1 MERRIRG
8 ELVEQEE
15 QIVNKVDDKINKI
28 TIQMQKERDE
38 DNITVTKNISNLSDQ
53 VKENRDQT
61 NARLNIQDELIKEQN
76 QKIDKHQHRIHTVE
90 DRLEEYKHE
99 ANQAIH
105 KLPLSHITVSCA
117 GENYGRNIPK
127 FHGKI
132 SNPQEYLEKL
142 KICYDHS
149 KKARYVGGEA
159 ENTECLI
166 EVISSSM
173 ERSASQWWQLN
184 KQKVNSWEQFVQIF
198 HEKYWN
204 KEIQSHLRQ
213 KIDLEKYRPGGYLSR
228 TDYFLERILILKA
241 MTPPISE
248 EDIINILAS
257 HYDEVIQTARRVQ
270 NLNTIT
276 SFEMLLQRE
285 DMLDIQKNLQVRNR
299 NKPEVRKNNQNNTP
313 EHQNHPF
320 NGRENFRAYQPKNQ
334 QQFREV
340 TRPYEDRRQTFRN
353 GEQPREIE
361 HTPRTLQREPYFD
374 KNQHNSYRFNNNKQR
389 PNNNWNKESHD
400 RSQHHYY
407 NNNRRHYPSTEQ
419 EEVCNA
425 IIRDQESEENKPIE
439 KSETRVYT
447 NSQYK
452 SNSPQRSGNSLN
464 Y

>member
-1 MERRIRG
+1 
-8 ELVEQEE
+8 
-15 QIVNKVDDKINKI
+15 
-28 TIQMQKERDE
+28 
-38 DNITVTKNISNLSDQ
+38 
-53 VKENRDQT
+53 
-61 NARLNIQDELIKEQN
+61 
-76 QKIDKHQHRIHTVE
+76 
-90 DRLEEYKHE
+90 
-99 ANQAIH
+99 
-105 KLPLSHITVSCA
+105 
-117 GENYGRNIPK
+117 
-127 FHGKI
+127 
-132 SNPQEYLEKL
+132 
-142 KICYDHS
+142 
-149 KKARYVGGEA
+149 
-159 ENTECLI
+159 
-166 EVISSSM
+166 M

-361 HTPRTLQREPYFD
+361 HTQRTLQREPYFD

-439 KSETRVYT
+439 KSEAKVYT
-447 NSQYK
+447 NSHFQD
-452 SNSPQRSGNSLN
+452 SPIQTKRARDREDEEYGPIHVSMMKHYNQPIFQN
-464 Y
+464 